1 MYISLLSTYIH
12 IHTYIIIYI
21 HTYVPAYTYILN
33 SGTPR
38 KKRPPGTYWSTRPDG
53 KYKNDSVISF
63 FFFFPVFRVKKD
75 LVDTKDS
82 QVIKELRYVHI
93 HPLTFEREVVCL
105 EPMFVRKF
113 MKIRSP
119 ILFSI
124 LIFINVSCL
133 SIKMTII
140 LFVTLKGPKG
150 FKGES
155 GIKGKTGIQGP
166 QGAFGP
172 TGEKGNQGEQVS
184 NKNIELTLN
193 VTESASNKRS

>member
-1 MYISLLSTYIH
+1 
-12 IHTYIIIYI
+12 
-21 HTYVPAYTYILN
+21 
-33 SGTPR
+33 
-38 KKRPPGTYWSTRPDG
+38 
-53 KYKNDSVISF
+53 
-63 FFFFPVFRVKKD
+63 
-75 LVDTKDS
+75 
-82 QVIKELRYVHI
+82 
-93 HPLTFEREVVCL
+93 
-105 EPMFVRKF
+105 
-113 MKIRSP
+113 
-119 ILFSI
+119 
-124 LIFINVSCL
+124 
-133 SIKMTII
+133 MTII